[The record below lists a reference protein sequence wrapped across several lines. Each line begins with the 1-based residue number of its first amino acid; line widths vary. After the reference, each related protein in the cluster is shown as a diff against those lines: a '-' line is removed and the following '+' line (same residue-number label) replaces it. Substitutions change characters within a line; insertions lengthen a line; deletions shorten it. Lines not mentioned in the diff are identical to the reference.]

1 MSYDWSHL
9 LSIDAVRKM
18 AALIIFFILERGRY
32 RHTDSSDFL
41 SGIITQINSAFFNH
55 LTTIRH
61 FSKLFHIQQLLSP
74 VSTFTEDNKLA
85 APLIVDWNICL
96 LFCTDMTRRK
106 RSTKNALIYLH
117 GNAVVYKSTRR
128 MNRNSSVELERTR
141 EVTSNLKR

>member
-1 MSYDWSHL
+1 
-9 LSIDAVRKM
+9 M
-18 AALIIFFILERGRY
+18 AALIIFFTLERGRY

-128 MNRNSSVELERTR
+128 VNRNSSVELERTR